1 MSRRPAIVAPI
12 AVPDGIATGEA
23 FVDTP
28 DGPMEC
34 LIARP
39 AGPGAVDAM
48 IMYHHVG
55 GLTRTMRMMA
65 CRAARGGYLCVV
77 PDLYHRLG
85 TIVTDPESTDDKV
98 LAIQKLAAASL
109 NGRGVMRD
117 TRAVL
122 DWLAAQTSAK
132 AGRRG
137 AIGYGRGGSLA
148 ALAAG
153 TYPQDIPA
161 AASVLG
167 FGFVRDADHS
177 PHLVLDRIK
186 ELYLAFAEHDDII
199 PAGVPRQLEFLLK
212 SSTVKSKF
220 VTHPGARHPY
230 AFPDRAVYDPAA
242 AEADWREIFAMF
254 ARHHRQ

>member
-1 MSRRPAIVAPI
+1 MTRRPAIVAPI
-12 AVPDGIATGEA
+12 SVPDGVASGEV

-28 DGPMEC
+28 DGAMEC

-39 AGPGAVDAM
+39 TGMTPVDAM

-65 CRAARGGYLCVV
+65 CRAALGGYLCVV

-85 TIVTDPESTDDKV
+85 TIVTDPESTDEKV
-98 LAIQKLAAASL
+98 RTIQKLVAATL
-109 NGRGVMRD
+109 NGHDVMRD

-122 DWLAAQTSAK
+122 DWLAVQASVK
-132 AGRRG
+132 PGPRG
-137 AIGYGRGGSLA
+137 AVGYGRGGSLA
-148 ALAAG
+148 VLAAG
-153 TYPQDIPA
+153 TYPREIPA

-167 FGFVRDADHS
+167 FGFVREDKPS
-177 PHLVLDRIK
+177 PHQVLDNIS
-186 ELYLAFAEHDDII
+186 ELYAGFAGDDDVI
-199 PAGVPRQLEFLLK
+199 PATVPEELAALLRTSSAK
-212 SSTVKSKF
+212 SNF

-230 AFPDRAVYDPAA
+230 AFPDRAIYDKAA

-254 ARHHRQ
+254 ARHRG